1 MNLIPPRLGPA
12 AHADPA
18 DPGLR
23 RRPRSAPT
31 ATARKRW
38 TDWTPFTYPF
48 NLTRQPA
55 ATVPCGLTK
64 AGLPVGLQ
72 IVGALYDDALV
83 LRAARAF
90 ERARPWP
97 LPAV

>member
-1 MNLIPPRLGPA
+1 MR
-12 AHADPA
+12 
-18 DPGLR
+18 
-23 RRPRSAPT
+23 
-31 ATARKRW
+31 
-38 TDWTPFTYPF
+38 WTPFTYPF

-64 AGLPVGLQ
+64 AGLPIGLQ
-72 IVGALYDDALV
+72 IVGALYDDARV
-83 LRAARAF
+83 LHAARAF